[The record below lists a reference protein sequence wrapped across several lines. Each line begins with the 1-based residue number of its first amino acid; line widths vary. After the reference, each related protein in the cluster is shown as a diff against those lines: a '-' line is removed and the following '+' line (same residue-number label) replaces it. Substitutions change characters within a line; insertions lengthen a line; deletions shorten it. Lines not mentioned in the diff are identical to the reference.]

1 MQVAHILFYSQIPV
15 IKRIIHHTRSDDRTA
30 VASSLYSF
38 TPSSDA
44 LFPPTNCV

>member
-30 VASSLYSF
+30 VQDAYAKLSVATFKIIVENTSS
-38 TPSSDA
+38 
-44 LFPPTNCV
+44 